1 MSDTFFR
8 FPHTPHLAWLGTGL
22 PRDDKLLS
30 RHEVDSLLRGEV
42 VVEEKIDGANLGLSL
57 GPDGLMRAQNRGDY
71 LELPYRGQFT
81 RLGAW
86 LGEHGH
92 LFQEF
97 LEPQLIVFGEWC
109 AARHS
114 LDYGTLPDWYI
125 VFDVYDRH
133 EQAFWN
139 TVRRN
144 ALAGQLGL
152 RVVPELARGPF
163 DLARLKELLRS
174 TQSHYRKGP
183 PEGIVVRREDGDW
196 CPERAKLVQADFTQ
210 SIEEHWRRRSI
221 EWNSLA

>member
-1 MSDTFFR
+1 MSDAFFR
-8 FPHTPHLAWLGTGL
+8 FPHTPHVAWLGQGL

-42 VVEEKIDGANLGLSL
+42 VVEEKVDGANLGLSL

-92 LFQEF
+92 LFQEH

-114 LDYGTLPDWYI
+114 LDYGALPDWYI
-125 VFDVYDRH
+125 VFDVYDRQ

-139 TVRRN
+139 TARRN
-144 ALAGQLGL
+144 ALAGKLGL
-152 RVVPELARGPF
+152 RVVPELARGHF
-163 DLARLKELLRS
+163 ELAQLKELLRS
-174 TQSHYRKGP
+174 TQSRYRKGP

-221 EWNSLA
+221 EWNSLG